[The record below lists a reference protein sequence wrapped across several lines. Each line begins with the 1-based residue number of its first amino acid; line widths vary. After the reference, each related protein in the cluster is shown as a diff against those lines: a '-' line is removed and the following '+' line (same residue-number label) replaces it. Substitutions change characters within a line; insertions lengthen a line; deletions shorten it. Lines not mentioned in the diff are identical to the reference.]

1 MYLPMVGRI
10 PRSSHVQFHCWW
22 LMAIIPII
30 PVAFGIFWLYQVIF
44 YYYCGYDC
52 VFPVSM
58 ILFNI
63 PLFSPL
69 IYVFFQWNSSHSVV
83 FRIHISETPAASVKA
98 FSSKVQR
105 NSGYGWSSSW
115 GSTGGRLRSQRGPSG
130 CWEILGE
137 ILKLCPTFLGDA
149 SLWWF
154 RYVEAVEALTENWP
168 DLKLQYQYFAE
179 PNMRT
184 PK

>member
-1 MYLPMVGRI
+1 MTNGHYPHYPGCFWYLLVVSSNILLLLWIWLCI
-10 PRSSHVQFHCWW
+10 PSVHDTFQYS
-22 LMAIIPII
+22 IILR
-30 PVAFGIFWLYQVIF
+30 W
-44 YYYCGYDC
+44 
-52 VFPVSM
+52 SM
-58 ILFNI
+58 C
-63 PLFSPL
+63 
-69 IYVFFQWNSSHSVV
+69 SSHSVV

-115 GSTGGRLRSQRGPSG
+115 GSTGGRLRSQPGPSG

-137 ILKLCPTFLGDA
+137 FWNYAQLFGGDD

-154 RYVEAVEALTENWP
+154 RYVEAVEALTKNWP
-168 DLKLQYQYFAE
+168 DSRLQYQHFAE